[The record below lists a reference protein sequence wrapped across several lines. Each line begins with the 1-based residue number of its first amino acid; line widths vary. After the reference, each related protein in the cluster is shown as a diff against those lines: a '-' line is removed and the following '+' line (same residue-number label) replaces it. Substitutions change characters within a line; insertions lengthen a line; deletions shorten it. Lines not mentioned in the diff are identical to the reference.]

1 MPARAARIRLFA
13 MDVDG
18 TLTDGTLL
26 LAGDDFELKA
36 FHSKDGAGIR
46 FLQEVGVTP
55 VLISGRR
62 STATQRR
69 AEELDVTEVHQGI
82 ADKRACLE
90 EVCRRVGVPLEAAAY
105 VGDDLG
111 DIPAMR
117 ACGFSAA
124 PADAVPETRDA
135 ADFVTRTPGGRGAVR
150 EVIEHVLRQ
159 DGRWTEV
166 LARHGAQ
173 ETVP

>member
-1 MPARAARIRLFA
+1 

-18 TLTDGTLL
+18 TLTDGTLFL
-26 LAGDDFELKA
+26 SGEDLELKA

-55 VLISGRR
+55 VFISGRR
-62 STATQRR
+62 SSATQRR
-69 AEELDVTEVHQGI
+69 ARELDVAEVHLGI

-90 EVCRRVGVPLEAAAY
+90 EVCRRAGVSLAEAAF

-124 PADAVPETRDA
+124 PADAAPETRSA
-135 ADFVTRTPGGRGAVR
+135 ATFVTRTPGGRGAVR
-150 EVIEHVLRQ
+150 EVIEHVLRR
-159 DGRWTEV
+159 DGRWDEV
-166 LARHGAQ
+166 LGRHGAAG
-173 ETVP
+173 VAP